1 MKKRDT
7 NSYFEGVISNID
19 IILNSD
25 FYKDKDSL
33 NEVKT
38 KIIKWYDSYKK
49 NKTLKE
55 ISPKE
60 LEDIDLE
67 ITDFFAKYVETESI
81 KENYAERLSYDFSEL
96 ESYWKE
102 ELLGENLNGR

>member
-1 MKKRDT
+1 MENRDT

-49 NKTLKE
+49 SKTLK
-55 ISPKE
+55 K
-60 LEDIDLE
+60 
-67 ITDFFAKYVETESI
+67 SI
-81 KENYAERLSYDFSEL
+81 RRN
-96 ESYWKE
+96 
-102 ELLGENLNGR
+102 

>member
-33 NEVKT
+33 SEVKT

-49 NKTLKE
+49 SKTLKE
-55 ISPKE
+55 IDPKE
-60 LEDIDLE
+60 LKNIDLE

-96 ESYWKE
+96 EIYWKE
-102 ELLGENLNGR
+102 EMLK